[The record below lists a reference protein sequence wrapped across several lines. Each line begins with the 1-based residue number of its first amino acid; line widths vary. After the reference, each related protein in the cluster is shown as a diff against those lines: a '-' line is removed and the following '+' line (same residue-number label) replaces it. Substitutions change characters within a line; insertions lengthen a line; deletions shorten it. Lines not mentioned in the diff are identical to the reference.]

1 MELPG
6 AADTIV
12 ALATASGRGAIALV
26 RVSGADALRIVQRCV
41 ERAVGDSANR
51 VEDSAAFSA
60 FGDRGFDASPLVP
73 RRASLRRLR
82 HPVSGEALDMAL
94 ITWFPAPHS
103 YTGDDVVEISTHG
116 GHVVPQAVIG
126 ALLAAGAR
134 EALPGEFTRRALI
147 AGKLDLLQAEAVAD
161 LIDARSRAL
170 HRVALEQLD
179 GGLSRRLM
187 ALRSECLQLEALL
200 AYDIDFPE
208 EDDGP
213 IDPARIAHV
222 VDTVMASLDA
232 LLATAPAVPLL
243 REGAVVVLAGAPNA
257 GKSSLFNAL
266 LGEARAIVSE
276 IPGTTRDAL
285 DVMLDTPGVPIRLV
299 DTAGLRETDDTLERL
314 GIEVSARWLSRAHVV
329 LAIGETVEQVEATVR
344 AVRRA
349 DAREVPVV
357 RVLTKRDGGEMQPQ
371 QTDTENAERI
381 EDCERTEGA
390 ECLEDSWSERYV
402 VTSAESWVGLGKLL
416 EVVQERIAEVYG
428 TVAPEVP
435 RLTRERHH
443 AGVRVARE
451 ELGLFQS
458 AWAEGRGV
466 PVIVAAVH
474 VRAAVHALDELIGAV
489 SLDEVLDQLFR
500 EFCVGK

>member
-12 ALATASGRGAIALV
+12 ALASAPGRGAIALV

-41 ERAVGDSANR
+41 ERAVGDSANS
-51 VEDSAAFSA
+51 VDGSAAPSA
-60 FGDRGFDASPLVP
+60 SRAPDAMLFVP

-82 HPVSGEALDMAL
+82 HPATGEPLDTAL
-94 ITWFPAPHS
+94 ITSFPAPHS

-134 EALPGEFTRRALI
+134 EALPGEFTRRALM

-222 VDTVMASLDA
+222 VDAVMASLDA

-243 REGAVVVLAGAPNA
+243 REGAVVVLAGTPNA

-266 LGEARAIVSE
+266 LGEARAIVSD

-285 DVMLDTPGVPIRLV
+285 DVMLDTPGVAIRLV

-344 AVRRA
+344 AVQSVESR
-349 DAREVPVV
+349 DVPVV
-357 RVLTKRDGGEMQPQ
+357 RVLTKRDAGV
-371 QTDTENAERI
+371 A
-381 EDCERTEGA
+381 EGA
-390 ECLEDSWSERYV
+390 EGRSRERYV
-402 VTSAESWVGLGKLL
+402 MTSAESGVGLGKLL
-416 EVVQERIAEVYG
+416 EVVQLCIAAAYG
-428 TVAPEVP
+428 TVPPEVP
-435 RLTRERHH
+435 QLTRERHQV
-443 AGVRVARE
+443 GVRVARE
-451 ELGLFQS
+451 ELALFQS

-466 PVIVAAVH
+466 PAIIAAVH
-474 VRAAVHALDELIGAV
+474 VRAAVFALDELIGAV
-489 SLDEVLDQLFR
+489 TLDDVLDRLFS

>member
-1 MELPG
+1 MMQLPG

-12 ALATASGRGAIALV
+12 ALATAPGRGAIALV
-26 RVSGADALRIVQRCV
+26 RVSGADALRVVQRCC
-41 ERAVGDSANR
+41 ESAAGDSAHDA
-51 VEDSAAFSA
+51 EQPAALVA
-60 FGDRGFDASPLVP
+60 FGEDGRAVARAVARELPLFVP

-82 HPVSGEALDMAL
+82 HPVSGDVLDTAL

-116 GHVVPQAVIG
+116 GQVVPHAVLA
-126 ALLAAGAR
+126 ALLSAGAR
-134 EALPGEFTRRALI
+134 EALPGEFTRRAVL

-170 HRVALEQLD
+170 HRVALAQLD
-179 GGLSRRLM
+179 GGLSRRLL

-213 IDPARIAHV
+213 IDPARISAV
-222 VDTVMASLDA
+222 VASVVTSLDA

-285 DVMLDTPGVPIRLV
+285 DVMLDTRGVPIRLV

-314 GIEVSARWLSRAHVV
+314 GIEVSARWLDRAHVV
-329 LAIGETVEQVEATVR
+329 LAVGETVEDVEATVQ
-344 AVRRA
+344 AVASR
-349 DAREVPVV
+349 DVEVV
-357 RVLTKRDGGEMQPQ
+357 RVLTKADGGQPHPVGAE
-371 QTDTENAERI
+371 DTEPG
-381 EDCERTEGA
+381 GA
-390 ECLEDSWSERYV
+390 SEREGREAREYV
-402 VTSAESWVGLGKLL
+402 RTSAERGTGLGELL
-416 EVVQERIAEVYG
+416 RVVEERIALAYG

-435 RLTRERHH
+435 RLTRERHQV
-443 AGVRVARE
+443 GVRAARE
-451 ELGLFQS
+451 ELALFAD
-458 AWAEGRGV
+458 AWCAGRGV
-466 PVIVAAVH
+466 PAIIAAVH
-474 VRAAVHALDELIGAV
+474 VRAAVHALEELVGAV
-489 SLDEVLDQLFR
+489 SLDDVLDRLFS

>member
-12 ALATASGRGAIALV
+12 ALASAPGRGAIALV
-26 RVSGADALRIVQRCV
+26 RMSGADALRIVQRCV

-60 FGDRGFDASPLVP
+60 SRVRATISFVP
-73 RRASLRRLR
+73 RHASLRRLR
-82 HPVSGEALDMAL
+82 HPVTGELLDTAL

-126 ALLAAGAR
+126 ALLASGAR
-134 EALPGEFTRRALI
+134 EALPGEFTRRALM

-187 ALRSECLQLEALL
+187 ALRHECLQLEALL

-222 VDTVMASLDA
+222 VDTVMRSLDA

-266 LGEARAIVSE
+266 LGEARAIVSD

-285 DVMLDTPGVPIRLV
+285 DVMLDTPGVAIRLV

-329 LAIGETVEQVEATVR
+329 LAIGETVEQVEATVH
-344 AVRRA
+344 AVHGAESR
-349 DAREVPVV
+349 DVPVV
-357 RVLTKRDGGEMQPQ
+357 RVLTKRDAGELPPQ
-371 QTDTENAERI
+371 LQLTGTEGIERSTDTI
-381 EDCERTEGA
+381 EC
-390 ECLEDSWSERYV
+390 YV
-402 VTSAESWVGLGKLL
+402 MTSAESGVGLRKLL
-416 EVVQERIAEVYG
+416 EVVQLCIAEAYG

-435 RLTRERHH
+435 QLTRERHQV
-443 AGVRVARE
+443 GVRVARE
-451 ELGLFQS
+451 ELALFQS

-466 PVIVAAVH
+466 PAIIAAVH
-474 VRAAVHALDELIGAV
+474 VRSAVLALDELIGVV
-489 SLDEVLDQLFR
+489 SLDDVLDRLFG